1 MSKEIIN
8 VDTIVNDIQIK
19 LHNYL
24 NNSIECATHCIMPI
38 HLFEILRTDA
48 SLRYYI
54 PGYKTKDLKSRVLG
68 LELIISYDT
77 DILVGKLV

>member
-19 LHNYL
+19 AYNYL
-24 NNSIECATHCIMPI
+24 NNSRECATHCIIPI
-38 HLFEILRTDA
+38 HLFEILRNDA

-54 PGYKTKDLKSRVLG
+54 PDYKTNGLKSSVLG
-68 LELIISYDT
+68 LELIISYGT
-77 DILVGKLV
+77 DILVGKLI